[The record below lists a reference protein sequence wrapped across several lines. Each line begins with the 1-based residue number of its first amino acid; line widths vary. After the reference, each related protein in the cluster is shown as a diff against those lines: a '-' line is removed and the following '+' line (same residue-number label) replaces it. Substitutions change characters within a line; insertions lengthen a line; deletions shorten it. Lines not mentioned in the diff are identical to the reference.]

1 MDNVDKLVQ
10 AIKLHISSKRPT
22 TTYEVRE
29 ILLDSKLDPESFGKA
44 LNSLEKSGYISIEY
58 GSNNISGLNINEN
71 FPNLSSWLSV
81 IFSGLTVDIF
91 QSVAIKSLSCGSQ
104 PGTTNDPFS
113 LQIIVLPT
121 PFVG

>member
-71 FPNLSSWLSV
+71 FP
-81 IFSGLTVDIF
+81 
-91 QSVAIKSLSCGSQ
+91 K
-104 PGTTNDPFS
+104 
-113 LQIIVLPT
+113 
-121 PFVG
+121 